1 MLLRPVLPAAALL
14 ALLAL
19 PALAQQ
25 RPPAAAGPSRI
36 GSFQDWTA
44 ASYQEGGQRICYAFA
59 RASRSDPARSGV
71 ILTVTHRSQGR
82 DQVAINAGYAFPR
95 NAEVT
100 VTVGATELP
109 FYTGGSNAFARD
121 GRAAVAAFRNG
132 ATAASRGPGPNGRG
146 TATDSFSLSGFSAAY
161 DAISRECPAG
171 RR

>member
-71 ILTVTHRSQGR
+71 ILTVTHRSQGATR
-82 DQVAINAGYAFPR
+82 SRSTPAMPSRATPR
-95 NAEVT
+95 
-100 VTVGATELP
+100 
-109 FYTGGSNAFARD
+109 
-121 GRAAVAAFRNG
+121 
-132 ATAASRGPGPNGRG
+132 
-146 TATDSFSLSGFSAAY
+146 
-161 DAISRECPAG
+161 
-171 RR
+171 